1 MKHILLIVPRF
12 FSYEKYIK
20 NELENMGFKVN
31 MVYENVN
38 EFSYLSKILIKI
50 IGDKKKYFD
59 RYYSR
64 KTKGNKFDYVLV
76 IRGSFLSVEAL
87 RNLKQA
93 SPKAKFYMYQWDSAS
108 NNPNAKE
115 ISPYF
120 DKISTFDIDDSK
132 KFGWFY
138 RPLFYLKS
146 SNRSTK
152 REYDISFIGTLHS
165 QRVKIFQ
172 KIKKIEAKKYL
183 FIYSKASHFIKEK
196 YINHNSDFRGVSYK
210 DLSFKSL
217 PLEETNKILSK
228 SHMVIDYT
236 HPAQTGFTM
245 RTCEAIG
252 HKCKLVTNNARVID
266 ADFYD
271 KNNVYV
277 YNIEDFQIP
286 KSFIDSP
293 YHEIPQEILQNYSI
307 TNWLK
312 DVINYEQI
320 N

>member
-1 MKHILLIVPRF
+1 
-12 FSYEKYIK
+12 
-20 NELENMGFKVN
+20 
-31 MVYENVN
+31 
-38 EFSYLSKILIKI
+38 
-50 IGDKKKYFD
+50 
-59 RYYSR
+59 
-64 KTKGNKFDYVLV
+64 
-76 IRGSFLSVEAL
+76 
-87 RNLKQA
+87 
-93 SPKAKFYMYQWDSAS
+93 
-108 NNPNAKE
+108 
-115 ISPYF
+115 
-120 DKISTFDIDDSK
+120 
-132 KFGWFY
+132 
-138 RPLFYLKS
+138 
-146 SNRSTK
+146 
-152 REYDISFIGTLHS
+152 
-165 QRVKIFQ
+165 
-172 KIKKIEAKKYL
+172 
-183 FIYSKASHFIKEK
+183 
-196 YINHNSDFRGVSYK
+196 
-210 DLSFKSL
+210 
-217 PLEETNKILSK
+217 
-228 SHMVIDYT
+228 MVIDYT